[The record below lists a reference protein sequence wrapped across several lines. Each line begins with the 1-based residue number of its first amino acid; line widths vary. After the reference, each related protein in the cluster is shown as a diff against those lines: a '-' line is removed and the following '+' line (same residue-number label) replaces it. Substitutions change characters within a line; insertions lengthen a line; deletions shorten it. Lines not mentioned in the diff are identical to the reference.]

1 MKKKKAIVGIAL
13 GIIMLTSIVGA
24 VSLPTDKNKISEIE
38 NKRREKLDFID
49 NASIAWQQGMVGKEE
64 FIRTVEQ
71 SIIDTD
77 ALSVEYQSLGLPQKY
92 DRYKSLSVESLNI
105 QKEAFLKLKEYVE
118 AEDTETQEMKRSEF
132 DQLMISSIQYHNQA
146 LRELES

>member
-1 MKKKKAIVGIAL
+1 MKKKAIVGIAL
-13 GIIMLTSIVGA
+13 GVIMLSSMVGA
-24 VSLPTDKNKISEIE
+24 ISFPSDSSKINDIE
-38 NKRREKLDFID
+38 KKRKEKLDFID
-49 NASIAWQQGMVGKEE
+49 NSSVAWQQGMVGKEE
-64 FIRTVEQ
+64 FIRTIEQ

-118 AEDTETQEMKRSEF
+118 AEDPETQDLKRSEF
-132 DQLMISSIQYHNQA
+132 DQLMVSSIQYHNQA
-146 LRELES
+146 LRELG

>member
-1 MKKKKAIVGIAL
+1 VKKKAIVGIAL

-24 VSLPTDKNKISEIE
+24 ISLPNDSNKISDIE

-49 NASIAWQQGMVGKEE
+49 RASAAWQQGMIGKEE
-64 FIRTVEQ
+64 FIRIIEQ

-77 ALSVEYQSLGLPQKY
+77 ALNIEYQSLSLPQKY
-92 DRYKSLSVESLNI
+92 DRYKNLSIESLEA

-118 AEDTETQEMKRSEF
+118 AEDPQTQELKRSEF
-132 DQLMISSIQYHNQA
+132 DQLMVASIQYRNEA
-146 LRELES
+146 LRELE